1 MNPPESPPHAGDRII
16 LLLDIAAVGCG
27 TDPRGELRAGNERA
41 QQLWIAREKVS
52 CRADVARV

>member
-41 QQLWIAREKVS
+41 QQLWIA
-52 CRADVARV
+52 